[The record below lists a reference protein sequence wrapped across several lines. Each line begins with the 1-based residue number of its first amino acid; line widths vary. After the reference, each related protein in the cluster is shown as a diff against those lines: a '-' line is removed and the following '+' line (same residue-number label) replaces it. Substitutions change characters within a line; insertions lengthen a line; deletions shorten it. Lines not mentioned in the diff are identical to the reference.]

1 MPKGFT
7 KMNNFHNIENYLE
20 HYGKKG
26 MRWGVRSGSQKGSGA
41 KNKTKS
47 QEIKEARSNVK
58 AMMNEANILGD
69 KARKAKSLKKALDY
83 DRKSNMKMLELLNSE
98 DFFTAKKRTLGEK
111 AYRTALTS
119 GILFT
124 TIGLATA
131 SAKYS

>member
-1 MPKGFT
+1 MVIFD
-7 KMNNFHNIENYLE
+7 NVNNYLE

-41 KNKTKS
+41 KNKSKS

-58 AMMNEANILGD
+58 AKMNEANILGD
-69 KARKAKSLKKALDY
+69 KALKAKSLKKALEY
-83 DRKSNMKMLELLNSE
+83 DRKSNMKMLELLNSK
-98 DFFTAKKRTLGEK
+98 DFATAQKLTTGEK
-111 AYRTALTS
+111 AYRTALKS